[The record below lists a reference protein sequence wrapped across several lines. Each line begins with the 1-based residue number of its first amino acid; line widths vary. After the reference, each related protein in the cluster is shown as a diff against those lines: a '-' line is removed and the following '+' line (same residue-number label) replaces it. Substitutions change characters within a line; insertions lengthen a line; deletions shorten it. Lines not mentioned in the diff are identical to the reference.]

1 MRMVLL
7 TALGVGG
14 ATVIGALIGFI
25 FKKIS
30 HRFSDIVLSF
40 AAGVMLAAAVLGL
53 VLPSLDYG
61 GRYGL
66 LITIAGIFA
75 GALCL
80 NLIDYTAVNFTFCVY
95 CYCNDCDI
103 SL

>member
-1 MRMVLL
+1 MVLL

-14 ATVIGALIGFI
+14 ATLFGSILGFI

-53 VLPSLDYG
+53 IVPSLDYG
-61 GRYGL
+61 GKYAI
-66 LITIAGIFA
+66 LITIAGIFEA
-75 GALCL
+75 IKKSPFFNG
-80 NLIDYTAVNFTFCVY
+80 NYTFCPLPK
-95 CYCNDCDI
+95 NASAEIFADAQQ
-103 SL
+103 